1 MFLTERSKFDI
12 INGSTY
18 NEKERKITNLLKVN
32 RNFVK
37 LPDSYLFVDIA
48 AKVNQFAEQHP
59 QMEIIRLG
67 IGDVTRP
74 LPKAVVTAMKKAAD
88 EMGETKT
95 FRGYGPEAGYE
106 FLRTVISEND
116 YIKRGVQIGTDEIF
130 VSDGAKSDTGSIGDI
145 FDVDNVVAV
154 CDPVYPV
161 YVDTNVM
168 AGRAGEYEDG
178 KGWSKIVY
186 MPCLKE
192 NGFLPLLPKQRVD
205 LIYLCFPNNPSG
217 VGISRGEL
225 EKWVDY
231 ALANGSLILYDA
243 AYEAYI
249 TQEDMPHSIYEI
261 EGAKKCAI
269 EFRSFSK
276 TAGFTGTRCAFTI
289 VPKDLVFNDIS
300 LNKLWDRRQS
310 TKMNGVSYVVQR
322 GAEAVYSEDGMR
334 EVKEN
339 IAYYLNNAKIINEGL
354 KKAGFEVYGGVNS
367 PYIWLKTPNGLTSW
381 GFFDV
386 LLEKTGVVGT
396 PGSGFGIGGEGYF
409 RLTSFNTKEK
419 TETAVQRIVE
429 FFKA

>member
-1 MFLTERSKFDI
+1 LVK
-12 INGSTY
+12 IN
-18 NEKERKITNLLKVN
+18 E
-32 RNFVK
+32 NFVK
-37 LPDSYLFVDIA
+37 LPASYLFVDIA
-48 AKVNQFAEQHP
+48 AKVQKFSKQHP
-59 QMEIIRLG
+59 EVEIIRLG

-74 LPKAVVTAMKKAAD
+74 LPKAVINAMKAAAD
-88 EMGETKT
+88 EMGDAKT
-95 FRGYGPEAGYE
+95 FHGYGPESGYE
-106 FLRTVISEND
+106 FLRSAIAEND
-116 YIKRGVQIGTDEIF
+116 FKKRGVQIEADEIF

-145 FDVDNVVAV
+145 FGADNVVAV

-168 AGRAGEYEDG
+168 AGRAGDYKEG

-192 NGFLPLLPKQRVD
+192 NNFLPELPQQRAD

-217 VGISRGEL
+217 VGISRDQL
-225 EKWVDY
+225 KKWVEY
-231 ALANGSLILYDA
+231 ALVNHSVILYDA

-249 TQEDMPHSIYEI
+249 TEENMPHSIYEI
-261 EGAKKCAI
+261 DGAKKCAI

-289 VPKDLVFNDIS
+289 IPKELVIDGVS

-322 GAEAVYSEDGMR
+322 GAEAVYSAEGMR
-334 EVKEN
+334 EVNEN
-339 IAYYLNNAKIINEGL
+339 IAYYLNNAKIISDGL
-354 KKAGFEVYGGVNS
+354 KDAGFEVYGGVNS
-367 PYIWLKTPNGLTSW
+367 PYIWMKTPNGLTSW
-381 GFFDV
+381 EFFDL

-409 RLTSFNTKEK
+409 RLTSFNTKENTQK
-419 TETAVQRIVE
+419 AVERIVK
-429 FFKA
+429 FFHS